1 MENSFLID
9 WLSFTVPVDNAEV
22 LNASVVRRYV
32 AEVLGLDFTFEERH
46 KGRYGY
52 TRSLVFSDCISVLYC
67 DFNDIKFLGAK
78 RVDQA
83 ASMGVHVEM
92 TGQGCRHFE
101 EVCGIDW
108 VQFFTM
114 LNGLDVRYSRLDI
127 ALDDYEGML
136 DFKEIE
142 RKVKAGEVISLSRK
156 RDITESVA
164 VSQQEKFD
172 NNGHSKGKTIYFGTR
187 SSSIYIRFYDKKKE
201 QEGKGKE
208 VEADLWQ
215 RYEIVL
221 KKEKAE
227 DFISRY
233 CNGEQFEKLYLGVLS
248 GAIRFVDRGE
258 DTNKARWNVS
268 RFWQEFLNG
277 AEVIKLQSHEVTP
290 GIDKTIDWIET
301 SVLGSIKLLDMISN
315 ELGLDL
321 YEMLEK
327 APKKISERHEG
338 ILNEFKVLSKEQQG
352 LITERLNSLGVD
364 KKKKRKNDV
373 Q

>member
-1 MENSFLID
+1 MENSYLID
-9 WLSFTVPVDNAEV
+9 WLSFTVPVADVRDLSAN
-22 LNASVVRRYV
+22 VVRRYV
-32 AEVLGLDFTFEERH
+32 TEVLGLNFTFEERH

-67 DFNDIKFLGAK
+67 DFNDVRFLGTK
-78 RVDQA
+78 RIDQA
-83 ASMGVHVEM
+83 ADMGIHIEM

-101 EVCGIDW
+101 EVCSSDW
-108 VQFFTM
+108 VQFFTL

-136 DFKEIE
+136 DFGMIE
-142 RKVKAGEVISLSRK
+142 HKVKAGEVISLSRK
-156 RDITESVA
+156 RDITESVE

-233 CNGEQFEKLYLGVLS
+233 RSGEQFEKLYLGVLS

-258 DTNKARWNVS
+258 DTNKARWDVS
-268 RFWQEFLNG
+268 RFWQEFLKD
-277 AEVIKLQSHEVTP
+277 AEVIKLQSHKVTP
-290 GIDKTIDWIET
+290 GIDKTIDWIES
-301 SVLGSIKLLDMISN
+301 SVLGSIKLLDMVAN
-315 ELGLDL
+315 ELDMDL
-321 YEMLEK
+321 YEILEK
-327 APKKISERHEG
+327 APKSISERHEG
-338 ILNEFKVLSKEQQG
+338 ILNEFKVLSKEQKE
-352 LITERLNSLGVD
+352 ITSERLNLLGVD
-364 KKKKRKNDV
+364 KKKNSNKAR
-373 Q
+373 